1 MSPYLIARG
10 LHATPPTVQEGV
22 ALLSSNHSPYS
33 GDIFHE
39 VGCSP
44 HTHTHPPSLQQPLVL
59 AVFQWLTSLGEWA
72 VGTFFIVRYIPCT
85 TRVPSL
91 SHPYHTQ
98 SVDVLVAVCLAGITR
113 LHTKE
118 QVRIRRKCNFTH
130 TLSLSL
136 SLPQLRRQ
144 ARERGSYGKG
154 VSDIL
159 LKTDHS
165 LPGFVATV

>member
-1 MSPYLIARG
+1 MPHHPQSRRAWLFS
-10 LHATPPTVQEGV
+10 PPTTPLIVETFFTRSAV
-22 ALLSSNHSPYS
+22 HHSPTY
-33 GDIFHE
+33 
-39 VGCSP
+39 P
-44 HTHTHPPSLQQPLVL
+44 TSLQQPLVL
-59 AVFQWLTSLGEWA
+59 TVFQWLTSLGEWA

-118 QVRIRRKCNFTH
+118 QVRIRRIYVTSHTH

-136 SLPQLRRQ
+136 SPSVEETSQ
-144 ARERGSYGKG
+144 RERELRKGSQ
-154 VSDIL
+154 
-159 LKTDHS
+159 
-165 LPGFVATV
+165 

>member
-1 MSPYLIARG
+1 MPHHPQSRRAWLFS
-10 LHATPPTVQEGV
+10 PPTTPLTVETFFTRSAV
-22 ALLSSNHSPYS
+22 HPHSPAHTLPAATS
-33 GDIFHE
+33 GTDGVPMADQSRRMGSWNLLHCEI
-39 VGCSP
+39 
-44 HTHTHPPSLQQPLVL
+44 HTLS
-59 AVFQWLTSLGEWA
+59 
-72 VGTFFIVRYIPCT
+72 
-85 TRVPSL
+85 SL

-118 QVRIRRKCNFTH
+118 QVRITMKTSYTH
-130 TLSLSL
+130 TLSL